1 MGELT
6 RKTFYRP
13 VDRRSKTA
21 MTAFLENHFRYDT
34 ANGWNRSTSY
44 ACNMKLYNLDL
55 PRALEDKLFDM
66 LEVPE
71 FYEPVNRLRQDF
83 AEAHDYLWQ
92 TGFNGRSGGYLV
104 LYQGGC
110 RPSAHRS
117 YCTHCGQQNFTSV
130 SETGIKCGLCGAYA
144 RVDFKQPPL
153 EVFAYPMR
161 GVDSDKDFED
171 WSLQDL
177 QQRTALVQELD
188 RLADAIVTAGIEMAE
203 RFEVRE
209 KFFQTRAQKVLLV
222 TG

>member
-1 MGELT
+1 VGELT

-44 ACNMKLYNLDL
+44 ACNMKLYSLGL
-55 PRALEDKLFDM
+55 PRAMEDKLFDM
-66 LEVPE
+66 LGVPE
-71 FYEPVNRLRQDF
+71 FYEPIDHLRQEF
-83 AEAHDYLWQ
+83 AETHGYLWQ

-117 YCTHCGQQNFTSV
+117 YCTSCGQRNFTST
-130 SETGIKCGLCGAYA
+130 SETGTRCGRCGAYA
-144 RVDFKQPPL
+144 RIDFKRPPL

-161 GVDSDKDFED
+161 GVDSGEDFED
-171 WSLQDL
+171 WSLWDL
-177 QQRTALVQELD
+177 QQRTALVQEFD
-188 RLADAIVTAGIEMAE
+188 QLADAIVTAGIEMAE

-209 KFFQTRAQKVLLV
+209 EIFFKPVRKKCFT
-222 TG
+222 

>member
-13 VDRRSKTA
+13 VDKRSKAA
-21 MTAFLENHFRYDT
+21 MTEFLETHFRYDT

-44 ACNMKLYNLDL
+44 ACNMKLYKLGL
-55 PRALEDKLFDM
+55 PRAMEDKLFDM

-71 FYEPVNRLRQDF
+71 FYEPIDHLRQEF
-83 AEAHDYLWQ
+83 AEAHNYLWQ
-92 TGFNGRSGGYLV
+92 TGFNGRSCGYLV

-117 YCTHCGQQNFTSV
+117 YCTDCGQRNFASV
-130 SETGIKCGLCGAYA
+130 SETGTRCGRCGAYA

-153 EVFAYPMR
+153 EVFTYPMR
-161 GVDSDKDFED
+161 SVDSGEDFED
-171 WSLQDL
+171 WSLWDL
-177 QQRTALVQELD
+177 QQRTALVQEFD
-188 RLADAIVTAGIEMAE
+188 QLADAIVTAGIEMAE

-209 KFFQTRAQKVLLV
+209 EIFFKPVHKKRFA
-222 TG
+222 